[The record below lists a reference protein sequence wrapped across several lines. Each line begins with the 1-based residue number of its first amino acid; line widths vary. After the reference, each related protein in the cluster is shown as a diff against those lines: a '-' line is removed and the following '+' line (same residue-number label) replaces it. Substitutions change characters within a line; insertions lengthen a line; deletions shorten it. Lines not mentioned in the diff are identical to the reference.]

1 MPPGLTYGEQVTTL
15 TTETMH
21 KWVHQADQDPKVLL
35 QGDVAG
41 FTAASGRI
49 AVDHWSALLSCTLE
63 FQKAF
68 LAALPSAAACGQEKP
83 DRNVITGSCPD
94 GSRSTNWPCRTRT
107 GISNCLNTFLEKLS

>member
-1 MPPGLTYGEQVTTL
+1 MQEANEDLRARLQANLDVAAGLCRLGFTYGEQVTTL

-49 AVDHWSALLSCTLE
+49 AVDHWSALLVHAGISE
-63 FQKAF
+63 GVPGGAPEA
-68 LAALPSAAACGQEKP
+68 LAVRSGQEKP
-83 DRNVITGSCPD
+83 DRNVITGSYP
-94 GSRSTNWPCRTRT
+94 
-107 GISNCLNTFLEKLS
+107 

>member
-1 MPPGLTYGEQVTTL
+1 MQEANEDLRARLQANLDVAAGLCRLGFTYGEQVTTL

-49 AVDHWSALLSCTLE
+49 AVDHWSALLSCCPCCPLSCAVPWETPGFALWTL
-63 FQKAF
+63 
-68 LAALPSAAACGQEKP
+68 PCS
-83 DRNVITGSCPD
+83 TSC
-94 GSRSTNWPCRTRT
+94 WHWV
-107 GISNCLNTFLEKLS
+107 